1 MRNIII
7 SAILSICLPYLP
19 IWEWNGFGDMTA
31 ATAIFFWIILTV
43 LTVTEGGC
51 RESKSRFHR
60 A

>member
-19 IWEWNGFGDMTA
+19 IWEWDGTQDMISA
-31 ATAIFFWIILTV
+31 AAIFFWIILTV
-43 LTVTEGGC
+43 LTVTEGGI